1 MEYNAGR
8 VLSELFA
15 GFGNTLLL
23 FAVTLLL
30 SLPSGLIISAGS
42 RSKIKP
48 LKIFIKGFVWII
60 RSTPLM
66 LQVLAV
72 SLVPRYVF
80 GALNKELAAFFGVSI
95 KTLMFIFVAT
105 AFVINYACYFSEIFR
120 GAMESVPAGQREAGK
135 VLGMTKG
142 QIFRHIV
149 LFQVFRKVLAP
160 LSNETMSLVKDTALA
175 SVLGVV
181 DLYTAAGNLV
191 NTYVVLTPLLYAAV
205 FYLLFN
211 GLLTVL
217 FGFAEK
223 KTAFYKE

>member
-1 MEYNAGR
+1 MDFLMVMR
-8 VLSELFA
+8 ELLA

-23 FAVTLLL
+23 FVVTLVL
-30 SLPSGLIISAGS
+30 SLPLGLLISAGS
-42 RSKIKP
+42 RFKIKP
-48 LKIFIKGFVWII
+48 LKCLVKGFVWII

-66 LQVLAV
+66 LQILAV

-80 GALNKELAAFFGVSI
+80 GALNKELAAFFGVSV
-95 KTLMFIFVAT
+95 KMLMFIFVAT

-120 GAMESVPAGQREAGK
+120 GATEAVPAGQREAGK

-149 LFQVFRKVLAP
+149 IFQVFRKVLAP

-181 DLYTAAGNLV
+181 DLYTAASGLV
-191 NTYVVLTPLLYAAV
+191 NNYVVLTPLLYAAI
-205 FYLLFN
+205 FYLAFN

-217 FGFAEK
+217 FGIAER
-223 KTAFYKE
+223 KTAFYRE